1 MEGRRRWGWKKKW
14 KRKKTK
20 EVGRSPKNVNM
31 KENLFIS
38 SAAFLVQI
46 FFHSGKNFP
55 QKPTQMKSEH

>member
-1 MEGRRRWGWKKKW
+1 MEGRRRWGWKKKR

-20 EVGRSPKNVNM
+20 EVGRSPKNMNV

-46 FFHSGKNFP
+46 SFHSGGNFP
-55 QKPTQMKSEH
+55 QKLTQMKSGH